1 MDTMLLQFLGF
12 IYNDV
17 LIDVDVLDQ
26 IDHHIELHY
35 GEDVPPGGFMDVYR
49 KWYREDVC
57 GE

>member
-12 IYNDV
+12 IYN

-35 GEDVPPGGFMDVYR
+35 GKDVPPGGFMDVYR